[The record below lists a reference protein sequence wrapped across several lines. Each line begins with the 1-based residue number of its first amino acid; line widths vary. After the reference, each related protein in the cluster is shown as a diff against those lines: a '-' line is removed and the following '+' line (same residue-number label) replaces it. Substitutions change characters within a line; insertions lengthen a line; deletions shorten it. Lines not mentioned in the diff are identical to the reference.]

1 MDARIRAEGLGSAEA
16 STERGMQGAMTRIG
30 LALLA
35 LLLAAALV
43 TSLSGAAGAEDAENP
58 TAASSTT
65 TSSLGAAPAASNA
78 APDKNPLIVYSLEAV
93 AFDDGTTVEGRFTF
107 DSTMDCVSTCPE
119 AYRDV
124 AVTTSAGSTLPEAT
138 YSDRGLT
145 AASGTVVLEVAAM
158 DTGSEIFL
166 TFVAPL
172 GSALVVGLVPG
183 SSFESHDG
191 VQREVVSGQV
201 VGVRPAPPPTT
212 TTTTS
217 TTTTTTTTSATTTS
231 TTTTTTTLPA
241 PVGAPTTTAPPT
253 LVLPATTTTTVAPS
267 AAATAVAPSTTTT
280 TVAPP
285 PPSPAA
291 VVPPTTTTTS
301 TTTPP
306 PDPAPA
312 TVPDVTFVTPG
323 SSDSTGEQGGRLTE
337 PIVKVPRLE
346 VVREITFPIV
356 GPVGYYAGFGACRD
370 GCRREHHG
378 IDLMTY
384 GWKGLPVVA
393 AHDGVVTKINPDVG
407 NGGCAVRIDGDD
419 GWQTRYL
426 HMNNDDPATDNGR
439 GGFEHCIVPGLAVGE
454 RVEEGQLIGWVGD
467 SGNAEGTAPHV
478 HFEIRTP
485 TGLPIDAYESLKASN
500 RISFRRI
507 DGQNPIELA
516 VRVSGLAYPAGAGVT
531 YVTSAVDVDPW
542 FSSGVSSGR
551 LDGPLLVTSVGSLS
565 VATRAEIERL
575 GPDRIVV
582 VGDRIDDG
590 VVSSLTELAP
600 VIERV
605 MVPLPMPVSSGD
617 GIERAQP
624 NIGNRIA
631 PFSLVILEGTNGGDL
646 ETQVEPPA
654 ETVTDE
660 DASAPAPHA
669 AVPAGL
675 IAEDAVQPV
684 TPESVV
690 QEPDPEAEK
699 AEEAAAARSLAH
711 VESLIE
717 SVPTLMLGVEH
728 QPTEEETE
736 AVGRS
741 PYEVPKNAVRSGQ
754 LYHETEAGYVHK
766 PASYPVQVGPVPE
779 PASET
784 TSLPNGGVIVV
795 LDSDD
800 LAATFAFLDSLV
812 DAPVMPLW
820 R

>member
-1 MDARIRAEGLGSAEA
+1 
-16 STERGMQGAMTRIG
+16 MQGAMTRIG

-43 TSLSGAAGAEDAENP
+43 ASLSGAAGAEDAENT
-58 TAASSTT
+58 TAASSPT
-65 TSSLGAAPAASNA
+65 TSSLAVDSAASNA
-78 APDKNPLIVYSLEAV
+78 APDKSPLIVYSLEGV
-93 AFDDGTTVEGRFTF
+93 TFSDGTTVNGRFTF
-107 DSTMDCVSTCPE
+107 DSTMDCASTCPE
-119 AYRDV
+119 AYGDV
-124 AVTTSAGSTLPEAT
+124 LLTTSDGSTLPGAT
-138 YSDRGLT
+138 YFDSGLT
-145 AASGTVVLEVAAM
+145 AASGTAMLEVVAA
-158 DTGSEIFL
+158 DTGSEIMLAFA
-166 TFVAPL
+166 VPL
-172 GSALVVGLVPG
+172 GSALVADLVPG
-183 SSFESHDG
+183 RSFESHNG
-191 VQREVVSGQV
+191 VQRDVVSGQL
-201 VGVRPAPPPTT
+201 VGVRPAPPT

-217 TTTTTTTTSATTTS
+217 T
-231 TTTTTTTLPA
+231 P
-241 PVGAPTTTAPPT
+241 
-253 LVLPATTTTTVAPS
+253 
-267 AAATAVAPSTTTT
+267 TTTT

-285 PPSPAA
+285 TSTTPTTLPAPVAAPTTTMAPRILVLPSTTATTVAPPTAA
-291 VVPPTTTTTS
+291 VTPATTSTTVASPPPAPPPPARPSTTTTS

-306 PDPAPA
+306 PDPAPVI
-312 TVPDVTFVTPG
+312 VPDVTLVTPQY
-323 SSDSTGEQGGRLTE
+323 DDTNGEQSGRLTE
-337 PIVKVPRLE
+337 PPVKVPRLE

-426 HMNNDDPATDNGR
+426 HMNNDDPATDNAR

-485 TGLPIDAYESLKASN
+485 TGLPIDPYDSLKASK
-500 RISFRRI
+500 RITFRRI
-507 DGQNPIELA
+507 DGRNPIELA
-516 VRVSGLAYPAGAGVT
+516 VRVSGLAYPFGAGVA
-531 YVTSAVDVDPW
+531 YVTAAVDVDPW

-551 LDGPLLVTSVGSLS
+551 LDGPLLVTSEGSLS
-565 VATRAEIERL
+565 LATRAEIERL
-575 GPDRIVV
+575 GPDRIVI

-605 MVPLPMPVSSGD
+605 MVPLPMPAASGD
-617 GIERAQP
+617 GIERAEP

-631 PFSLVILEGTNGGDL
+631 PFSLVILEGTDGGDPEAL
-646 ETQVEPPA
+646 VETPSG
-654 ETVTDE
+654 TVADE
-660 DASAPAPHA
+660 DAAAPAPHA

-684 TPESVV
+684 TPEPVV
-690 QEPDPEAEK
+690 QVPDPEAEK
-699 AEEAAAARSLAH
+699 AAEAAAARSLAH

-728 QPTEEETE
+728 RPTDEETE
-736 AVGRS
+736 AIGRS
-741 PYEVPKNAVRSGQ
+741 PYEVPKNVVRSGQ
-754 LYHETEAGYVHK
+754 LYHATEAGYVHK
-766 PASYPVQVGPVPE
+766 PASYPVQVGSVPE

-784 TSLPNGGVIVV
+784 SFLPNGGVIVV
-795 LDSDD
+795 SDSDD
-800 LAATFAFLDSLV
+800 LAATLAFLDSLV

>member
-1 MDARIRAEGLGSAEA
+1 
-16 STERGMQGAMTRIG
+16 
-30 LALLA
+30 
-35 LLLAAALV
+35 
-43 TSLSGAAGAEDAENP
+43 
-58 TAASSTT
+58 
-65 TSSLGAAPAASNA
+65 
-78 APDKNPLIVYSLEAV
+78 
-93 AFDDGTTVEGRFTF
+93 
-107 DSTMDCVSTCPE
+107 
-119 AYRDV
+119 
-124 AVTTSAGSTLPEAT
+124 
-138 YSDRGLT
+138 
-145 AASGTVVLEVAAM
+145 
-158 DTGSEIFL
+158 
-166 TFVAPL
+166 
-172 GSALVVGLVPG
+172 
-183 SSFESHDG
+183 
-191 VQREVVSGQV
+191 
-201 VGVRPAPPPTT
+201 
-212 TTTTS
+212 
-217 TTTTTTTTSATTTS
+217 
-231 TTTTTTTLPA
+231 
-241 PVGAPTTTAPPT
+241 
-253 LVLPATTTTTVAPS
+253 
-267 AAATAVAPSTTTT
+267 
-280 TVAPP
+280 
-285 PPSPAA
+285 

-323 SSDSTGEQGGRLTE
+323 SSDSTGAQGGRLTE

-426 HMNNDDPATDNGR
+426 HMNNDDPATDNAR
-439 GGFEHCIVPGLAVGE
+439 GGFAHCIVPGLAVGE

-485 TGLPIDAYESLKASN
+485 TGLPIDPYESLKASN
-500 RISFRRI
+500 RIAFRRI
-507 DGQNPIELA
+507 DGRNPIELA
-516 VRVSGLAYPAGAGVT
+516 VRVSGLAYPAGADVA
-531 YVTSAVDVDPW
+531 YVTSAVDIDPW

-551 LDGPLLVTSVGSLS
+551 LDGPLLVTSEGSLS

-575 GPDRIVV
+575 DLDRIVI

-590 VVSSLTELAP
+590 VVRSLAELAP
-600 VIERV
+600 DIERV
-605 MVPLPMPVSSGD
+605 MVPLPMPVSSED

-624 NIGNRIA
+624 NFGNRIA
-631 PFSLVILEGTNGGDL
+631 PFSLLILEGTNDGDPG
-646 ETQVEPPA
+646 TQAEPPA
-654 ETVTDE
+654 ETVADE
-660 DASAPAPHA
+660 DAPAPHA

-675 IAEDAVQPV
+675 IAEDAAQPV

-690 QEPDPEAEK
+690 QESDPEAEK
-699 AEEAAAARSLAH
+699 AAEAAAARSLAH

-717 SVPTLMLGVEH
+717 SVPTLMLGVEYY
-728 QPTEEETE
+728 PTEEETE
-736 AVGRS
+736 AFGRS

-766 PASYPVQVGPVPE
+766 PASYPVQAGSVPE

-784 TSLPNGGVIVV
+784 TLLPNGGVIVV
-795 LDSDD
+795 TDSND
-800 LAATFAFLDSLV
+800 LAATLAFLDSLV

>member
-1 MDARIRAEGLGSAEA
+1 
-16 STERGMQGAMTRIG
+16 MQGAMTRIG

-43 TSLSGAAGAEDAENP
+43 TSLSGAAGAEDAESP

-65 TSSLGAAPAASNA
+65 SSLAVAPAVSNA
-78 APDKNPLIVYSLEAV
+78 APDKNPLIVYSFAAV
-93 AFDDGTTVEGRFTF
+93 TFDDGTTVDGRFTF
-107 DSTMDCVSTCPE
+107 DSTVDCASTCPE

-124 AVTTSAGSTLPEAT
+124 VVTTSVGSTLPGAA

-145 AASGTVVLEVAAM
+145 AASGTAVLEVVAM

-166 TFVAPL
+166 AFVAPL
-172 GSALVVGLVPG
+172 GSALVVDLAPG

-191 VQREVVSGQV
+191 VLREVVSGQI
-201 VGVRPAPPPTT
+201 VGVRPAPP

-217 TTTTTTTTSATTTS
+217 TTTPTTTTVAATTSTTVATTTS
-231 TTTTTTTLPA
+231 TTTTT
-241 PVGAPTTTAPPT
+241 APTPAVAPPTTAPPI
-253 LVLPATTTTTVAPS
+253 LVLPSTTTTPVAPP

-280 TVAPP
+280 TVALP

-291 VVPPTTTTTS
+291 VRPTTTTTS

-312 TVPDVTFVTPG
+312 TVPEATFVTPG
-323 SSDSTGEQGGRLTE
+323 SSDTTAEQGGRLTE

-378 IDLMTY
+378 VDLMTY

-426 HMNNDDPATDNGR
+426 HMNNDDPATDNAR

-485 TGLPIDAYESLKASN
+485 TGLPIDPYESLKASS

-507 DGQNPIELA
+507 DGRNPIELA
-516 VRVSGLAYPAGAGVT
+516 VRVSGLAYPAGAGVA

-551 LDGPLLVTSVGSLS
+551 LDGPLLVTSEGSLS
-565 VATRAEIERL
+565 VATREEIERL

-590 VVSSLTELAP
+590 VVRSLAELAP

-605 MVPLPMPVSSGD
+605 MVPLPMPVASED

-624 NIGNRIA
+624 NVGNRIA
-631 PFSLVILEGTNGGDL
+631 PFSLLILEETDGGDP
-646 ETQVEPPA
+646 ETQVETPA
-654 ETVTDE
+654 GTVADE
-660 DASAPAPHA
+660 DASAPGPRA

-684 TPESVV
+684 TSTPETVV

-699 AEEAAAARSLAH
+699 AAEAAAARSLAH

-717 SVPTLMLGVEH
+717 SVPTLMLDVEYH
-728 QPTEEETE
+728 ATEEEVE
-736 AVGRS
+736 AIGRS

-754 LYHETEAGYVHK
+754 LYHATEAGYVHL
-766 PASYPVQVGPVPE
+766 PASYSVQVGSVPE

-784 TSLPNGGVIVV
+784 GSIPNGGVIVV
-795 LDSDD
+795 SDSGD